1 MQTNAHSPPPLN
13 MHLWSH
19 KVRYAPEGACRK
31 EIHYFSFCLALLFA
45 AQQLKGSDQPTITVH
60 NGFSASS
67 TSLEACLRL
76 GLSPR
81 APHLRLQPPP
91 PPLMSVSVRA
101 HMGGLEGA
109 VYVCT
114 GMGIQ
119 GHGCDYDSGRPHWKG
134 VESASA
140 TRGLWDCLITQ
151 QQQGNKLRNGAE
163 LEQHAVCG
171 KGTPCTLTIM
181 QPHTMSWL
189 FDLQVIDCVKQAAPV
204 FGWCSAHFK
213 IWQHIVQN
221 F

>member
-76 GLSPR
+76 GLSPC

-91 PPLMSVSVRA
+91 PPLMSVR
-101 HMGGLEGA
+101 
-109 VYVCT
+109 VCVH
-114 GMGIQ
+114 IWV
-119 GHGCDYDSGRPHWKG
+119 DWKG
-134 VESASA
+134 PFMCVQEWEFRATAVTMTAEDPIEKEWSQSVQPGASETVWSRNNSRETNSGMVQSWNSMQFVA
-140 TRGLWDCLITQ
+140 KGLL
-151 QQQGNKLRNGAE
+151 
-163 LEQHAVCG
+163 V
-171 KGTPCTLTIM
+171 P
-181 QPHTMSWL
+181 WL
-189 FDLQVIDCVKQAAPV
+189 
-204 FGWCSAHFK
+204 
-213 IWQHIVQN
+213 
-221 F
+221 